1 MLDSRPRGRGFEPH
15 RRHCVVSL
23 SKTHLSLLC
32 TSSTH
37 EDPSPHN
44 WKNVDCYAKNQGKQ
58 THCPE
63 ITCMSF
69 SGICFSGINVFFIY
83 FGNTNVPSECQI
95 RYDRMSGLIWA
106 QTMRGSRIFVRGGGV
121 QVSLTKKVWQR
132 FFLVLILF
140 YRSQMV
146 NFTENYLF
154 SKFQKW
160 SISQKTTFFQSS
172 RKGPFSRGGG
182 GPTFSRGRPIA
193 HSL

>member
-106 QTMRGSRIFVRGGGV
+106 QTMRGSRIFVRGGGG
-121 QVSLTKKVWQR
+121 SRSVWQKR
-132 FFLVLILF
+132 SDNGFFSPHFILQKSNGQF
-140 YRSQMV
+140 HRKLPFFKVPEMV

-154 SKFQKW
+154 SKFQKG
-160 SISQKTTFFQSS
+160 SIFQ
-172 RKGPFSRGGG
+172 GG